1 MRTRPSQTD
10 WNQAQVIRI
19 GIIGLLALA
28 AGIWIYLWWNRP
40 PAVQY
45 DNLRYIQLL
54 RTAVSS
60 RSADQ
65 LGKVHAVLEKR
76 RSNGLLSESEH
87 QHFLRIIN
95 TAEQG
100 EWTDADVMTRD
111 FEVAQLNRTR
121 PAAAP

>member
-10 WNQAQVIRI
+10 WNQPQLIRI
-19 GIIGLLALA
+19 GIIGLLLLA
-28 AGIWIYLWWNRP
+28 ATIWFFLWWNRP
-40 PAVQY
+40 PAVQH

-65 LGKVHAVLEKR
+65 LGKVEAVLEKR
-76 RSNGLLSESEH
+76 RSTGLLSESEH
-87 QHFLRIIN
+87 EHFLRIIN
-95 TAEQG
+95 RAEQG

-111 FEVAQLNRTR
+111 FEVAQLSRTR
-121 PAAAP
+121 PSAAP